1 MLTSDPIHHVAVRL
15 MRAGQLAAVVL
26 ALAVAAP
33 VTTQAAGGKQM
44 PFKSPEAAYEQGMS
58 AWKTGSFD
66 IALPALRFA
75 AEHDVFLAQFY
86 LARLYADSS
95 THYTDQAAAY
105 RIYQKIGNDYAD
117 IDPDD
122 DQRAPFVA
130 KALTALAGYVR
141 DGLSQIDLKSDPVRA
156 VEILEHAAKVFNG
169 EDAQFELAKL
179 YLKGDA
185 VAADPRTAMHWLS
198 VLTQRGHAGAQ
209 AFLADIYW
217 RGRYNIPR
225 DQLKA
230 FALITVAVENASDT
244 ERIWIEDIYQNIYCG
259 ASAGTRNQAQPMVSD
274 WRKKYSRTVIP
285 SERYGLGVLPPKAD
299 RSCGNGEPVA
309 PLART
314 IDRGTPSPQGLGF
327 SGAGMLGIGIT
338 NSQPAGR

>member
-1 MLTSDPIHHVAVRL
+1 MPKLRIARI
-15 MRAGQLAAVVL
+15 AAL
-26 ALAVAAP
+26 ALALAAP
-33 VTTQAAGGKQM
+33 LAIGAPFTAMAAGGKQI
-44 PFKSPEAAYEQGMS
+44 PFKSPEAAYEQGMG
-58 AWKTGSFD
+58 AWKSGF
-66 IALPALRFA
+66 IEHAVPALKFA

-86 LARLYADSS
+86 LARIFADGS
-95 THYTDQAAAY
+95 TPYTDHAAAY
-105 RIYQKIGNDYAD
+105 RLYQRIGNDYAD

-141 DGLSQIDLKSDPVRA
+141 DGLAEIDLKSDPRRA
-156 VEILEHAAKVFNG
+156 VEILEHAAKVFNS

-179 YLKGDA
+179 YLKGEA

-217 RGRYNIPR
+217 RGRYNIAR

-244 ERIWIEDIYQNIYCG
+244 ERIWIEDIYQNIFCG
-259 ASAGTRNQAQPMVSD
+259 ASSGTRNQAQPMVAD
-274 WRKKYSRTVIP
+274 WRKRYGRAAIP
-285 SERYGLGVLPPKAD
+285 TERYGLGVLPPKAD
-299 RSCGNGEPVA
+299 RTCGNGEQVT
-309 PLART
+309 PLARSN
-314 IDRGTPSPQGLGF
+314 DGRQVPGTPPQGLGF
-327 SGAGMLGIGIT
+327 ATGGMLGIGIT
-338 NSQPAGR
+338 RPAPGR